1 MDISRKLCLI
11 IYDLLFIFAKL
22 CYCIDVSNGTV
33 TATETVESVVEESSN
48 TSSNTTEINSSNQT
62 TKFDS
67 TIQPPENGD
76 AIQICNRTYPTPKG
90 TVCRCASIYTCMY
103 YVEN

>member
-1 MDISRKLCLI
+1 MNISRKVCLI
-11 IYDLLFIFAKL
+11 IYVVLFIFAKL

-33 TATETVESVVEESSN
+33 TATETVESVVDESSN
-48 TSSNTTEINSSNQT
+48 TSNTTEINSSNQT

-76 AIQICNRTYPTPKG
+76 AMHICNRTYPTPKG
-90 TVCRCASIYTCMY
+90 TVCR
-103 YVEN
+103 